1 MWQAPGSGR
10 MLWANLPKFAL
21 EIPMPE
27 PQKSSIRWMMIAWV
41 AVSLAVAWLILK
53 AVIGVDAVR

>member
-1 MWQAPGSGR
+1 MAV
-10 MLWANLPKFAL
+10 
-21 EIPMPE
+21 E
-27 PQKSSIRWMMIAWV
+27 QKASIRWMMIAWV